1 MEQLLKKYSS
11 HFSDISS
18 LYDYQT
24 EVLEKLCKQKNT
36 LAVIPTGGGKSLLY
50 QLMALELEGITL
62 VISPLLALMEEQV
75 DELNIKRKIS
85 ALALNS
91 KIPFNEQRE
100 ILRNLKQDSYK
111 LIYISPERLQNP
123 FFRATLISSKI
134 NISMIVIDEAHCIS
148 QWGSGFRPDYGQI
161 NGFVKFLKQN
171 NQNPFLLCL
180 TATLSQLARNDIAS
194 EFEIDNDNVY
204 LSSSIIRKN
213 LKLHFQKVENE
224 EEKTEYLNLFLEKY
238 KPNKAIV
245 YLYSKYE
252 CENYADEFSGNYST
266 DYYHADVESEEKT
279 EVYNKFVNGE
289 IDILFATTA
298 FGMGINIPDI
308 ESVIHLHIPN
318 SVEEYYQHVG
328 RGWRKKTEVKDCNCL
343 ALWSDVN
350 FDRRKKEIENQK
362 YNLEYLNEA
371 FKTLTGAA
379 KIKAIGQVVN
389 KDKDALIH
397 SEYNLQLLKYKLER
411 NNILR
416 TIGEING
423 SPLTIQLAT
432 NTELWNKITEAARIG
447 MDSFG
452 FVCKT
457 LGISLSDVINHL
469 YEEDL
474 KGNIK
479 KLPATKKDIYFELL
493 VTELDA
499 SIAEKIVSEINAEIE
514 FRVSQLDELKELF
527 SSEDFEEKL
536 KSTLN

>member
-1 MEQLLKKYSS
+1 LEQLLKKYSS